1 MKMRSRSN
9 QLCTDLESWINH
21 QTLAQNKIKGR
32 RIDFYFSNYKL
43 QEMKLHMSLG
53 WFACGMHE
61 RFLFQNVH
69 LTSFDDVLCNRMRR
83 VLPSNPVR
91 NNG

>member
-32 RIDFYFSNYKL
+32 RIDFYFSKL
-43 QEMKLHMSLG
+43 QATGDETTHVTWLVCL
-53 WFACGMHE
+53 WYA
-61 RFLFQNVH
+61 
-69 LTSFDDVLCNRMRR
+69 
-83 VLPSNPVR
+83 
-91 NNG
+91 